1 MNRTIPGINKQVL
14 TNQLH
19 LMENDGLISRKK

>member
-1 MNRTIPGINKQVL
+1 ML